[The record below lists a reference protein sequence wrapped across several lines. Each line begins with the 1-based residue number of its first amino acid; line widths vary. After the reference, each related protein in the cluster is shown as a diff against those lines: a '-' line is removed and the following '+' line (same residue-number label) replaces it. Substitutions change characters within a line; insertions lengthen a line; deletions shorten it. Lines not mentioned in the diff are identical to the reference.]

1 MIVNVVGLVLA
12 VGLLVFL
19 LVALVTITVDI
30 LFLLPQPIQLFQF
43 RIELL
48 HELAFLLQVGLDL
61 LFLRQLGADGRALF
75 LESEE
80 EGSGVFEVD
89 AYAVALVL
97 GVAEFG
103 VWVGGE
109 EGLV

>member
-1 MIVNVVGLVLA
+1 
-12 VGLLVFL
+12 
-19 LVALVTITVDI
+19 
-30 LFLLPQPIQLFQF
+30 
-43 RIELL
+43 
-48 HELAFLLQVGLDL
+48 
-61 LFLRQLGADGRALF
+61 LGADGRVLF